1 VWLAKGRER
10 LRMQAVLTAGGARED
25 SPVWLAKGRGRLRM
39 QAVLTAGGARED
51 SRALEEAGGLDSLLA
66 RRRWTARGSHWAAS
80 IWCSSTPDCG
90 GRRAQLQHA
99 WWNHWAASRRCS
111 RRLTSM
117 GGEQTVLQHA

>member
-1 VWLAKGRER
+1 MWLAKGRER

-66 RRRWTARGSHWAAS
+66 RRRWTARGSQGGVDS
-80 IWCSSTPDCG
+80 LCG
-90 GRRAQLQHA
+90 
-99 WWNHWAASRRCS
+99 SRRVAS
-111 RRLTSM
+111 
-117 GGEQTVLQHA
+117 A